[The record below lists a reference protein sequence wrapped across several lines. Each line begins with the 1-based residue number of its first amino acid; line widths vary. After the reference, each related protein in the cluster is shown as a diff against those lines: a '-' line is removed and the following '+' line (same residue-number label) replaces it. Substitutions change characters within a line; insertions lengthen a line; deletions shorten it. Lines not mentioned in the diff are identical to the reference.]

1 MHSVD
6 CKALT
11 QVLHRTNLLG
21 LSQTLFKRDRIR
33 IIIHFFVLP
42 QIALERGEHDP
53 HARAILA
60 DFGNPLGPDILEG
73 VGAVDLYIIWPLA
86 LSVLGQKGQIE
97 PYAKAQHQDVC
108 ILVG

>member
-1 MHSVD
+1 MRSVD

-42 QIALERGEHDP
+42 QIALERCEHDF

-60 DFGNPLGPDILEG
+60 DFGNPLRPHVLEG
-73 VGAVDLYIIWPLA
+73 IGAVNL
-86 LSVLGQKGQIE
+86 
-97 PYAKAQHQDVC
+97 
-108 ILVG
+108 